1 MKNQENI
8 FPVRARLYLHRLFL
22 VQSSDKI
29 SCSVS
34 FAYWT
39 RLLVPSETGACLSL
53 RKQKRQSNETD
64 SIDDYEFLT
73 NICNVCRL
81 VKMQN
86 EGNETSTGE
95 YISNYG

>member
-1 MKNQENI
+1 MASPHTRK
-8 FPVRARLYLHRLFL
+8 RTY
-22 VQSSDKI
+22 

-73 NICNVCRL
+73 TDAQC
-81 VKMQN
+81 M
-86 EGNETSTGE
+86 
-95 YISNYG
+95 